1 MDTEKRKDIEQLL
14 SVDESTSDD
23 DAQAPI
29 RLDRVMRRVRA
40 SVGQRDSLLFAIVKF
55 WTVIAEMVAPV
66 FAQIAARQARA
77 TPASDANP
85 APRAN
90 SDNSKTPK
98 E

>member
-1 MDTEKRKDIEQLL
+1 MDTEKRKDIEELL
-14 SVDESTSDD
+14 SLDGSAPDD
-23 DAQAPI
+23 GSEAPV

-77 TPASDANP
+77 STAADTNTGI
-85 APRAN
+85 RAHSEN
-90 SDNSKTPK
+90 LKTPK